1 MAQKR
6 ELAAFSYIYTYGLVT
21 CAAHS
26 PIGEP
31 LSLFALKNVAVKGH
45 TQGQI
50 KGMVDSGSPVIGLL
64 NLVEP

>member
-1 MAQKR
+1 MITVK
-6 ELAAFSYIYTYGLVT
+6 GLSRRPWV
-21 CAAHS
+21 HS